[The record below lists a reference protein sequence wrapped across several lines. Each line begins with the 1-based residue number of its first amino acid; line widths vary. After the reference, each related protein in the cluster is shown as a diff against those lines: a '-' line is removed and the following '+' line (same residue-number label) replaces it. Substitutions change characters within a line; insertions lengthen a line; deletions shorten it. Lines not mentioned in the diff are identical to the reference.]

1 MDSDIEKLLSKY
13 WEAESSPAEEARLKA
28 LLKQEKA
35 SYEMEAI
42 KALFEHFEAEKCR
55 EPDDAFEAGLLARL
69 QAKPEAK
76 VVSFNA
82 FFRRYGG
89 MAAALLLL
97 FTAGFLFIQN
107 QRNHQTEDTF
117 DDPKMALEEVKKQ
130 LLMVS
135 NYMNK
140 GNEQINKIGGLS
152 KADTGMHE
160 FSRINRAAQSMR
172 TLSKMNITK

>member
-1 MDSDIEKLLSKY
+1 MDSKIEKLLCKY
-13 WEAESSPAEEARLKA
+13 WDAESSLEEEARLKA

-35 SYEMEAI
+35 SYEMEGI
-42 KALFEHFEAEKCR
+42 KALFKHFEAEKCR
-55 EPDDAFEAGLLARL
+55 ESDDAFEAGLLARL
-69 QAKPEAK
+69 QAEPRAK
-76 VVSFNA
+76 VPLSFTA
-82 FFRRYGG
+82 YFRRYAG
-89 MAAALLLL
+89 MAVL

-107 QRNHQTEDTF
+107 QRSYQAEDTF
-117 DDPKMALEEVKKQ
+117 DDPKVALEEVKKQ

-140 GNEQINKIGGLS
+140 GNEQINKIERLS
-152 KADTGMHE
+152 KADTGIDE

>member
-1 MDSDIEKLLSKY
+1 MDSNIEKLLNKY
-13 WEAESSPAEEARLKA
+13 WDAESSLAEEAQLKA
-28 LLKQEKA
+28 LLEQEEA
-35 SYEMEAI
+35 SNEIEGI

-55 EPDDAFEAGLLARL
+55 EPDDAFEAELLTRL
-69 QAKPEAK
+69 QAEPEAK

-82 FFRRYGG
+82 FLRRYAD

-97 FTAGFLFIQN
+97 FTASFLFIQN
-107 QRNHQTEDTF
+107 QRSYQPEDTF
-117 DDPKMALEEVKKQ
+117 DEPKMALEEVKKQ

-140 GNEQINKIGGLS
+140 GNEQINKIERLS
-152 KADTGMHE
+152 KADTGMDE
-160 FSRINRAAQSMR
+160 FSRINRADQSMR

>member
-1 MDSDIEKLLSKY
+1 MDFNIEKLLSKY
-13 WEAESSPAEEARLKA
+13 WDAESSLAEEARLKA

-35 SYEMEAI
+35 SYEMEGI
-42 KALFEHFEAEKCR
+42 KALFKHFEAEKCR
-55 EPDDAFEAGLLARL
+55 VPDDAFEAGLLARL
-69 QAKPEAK
+69 PAEPRAK
-76 VVSFNA
+76 VLSFTA
-82 FFRRYGG
+82 YFRRYAG

-107 QRNHQTEDTF
+107 QRSYQVEDTF
-117 DDPKMALEEVKKQ
+117 DDPKVALEEVKKQ

-140 GNEQINKIGGLS
+140 GNEQINKIQRLS
-152 KADTGMHE
+152 KADTGMDE
-160 FSRINRAAQSMR
+160 FSRINRAEQSMH

>member
-1 MDSDIEKLLSKY
+1 MDSNIEKLLCKY
-13 WEAESSPAEEARLKA
+13 WDAESSPAEEARLKA

-42 KALFEHFEAEKCR
+42 KALFEHFEAEKCLA
-55 EPDDAFEAGLLARL
+55 PDDAFEAELLTRL

-82 FFRRYGG
+82 FFRQYAG
-89 MAAALLLL
+89 MAATLLLL
-97 FTAGFLFIQN
+97 FTVGFLFIQN
-107 QRNHQTEDTF
+107 QRSYQAEDTF

-140 GNEQINKIGGLS
+140 GNEQINKIERLS
-152 KADTGMHE
+152 KADTGMDE
-160 FSRINRAAQSMR
+160 FSRINRADQSMR